1 MEDIKLELSK
11 EERILY
17 DHIQGIFQ
25 DRINRLL
32 EEGEEVAKKQQSNI
46 LGMLCRLR
54 QVQSPNLAL
63 TADGFKVCIHPF
75 LVMRKVTEDWS
86 EKEMEQAVSDVKAGN
101 VTELYKKFVEEL
113 TAVGDV
119 SECPICMDP
128 HVDPVIT
135 PCRHIFCS
143 ECIHD
148 VFDNPAAHG
157 HIEGDDD
164 GDDVEEVGL
173 KIACPSCRAKVCR
186 ADLKEYVPP
195 EKRKKPKLDDETAIA
210 VFKTLQDKSFDDY
223 ESDEESLPDITV
235 ALRQRASVKADPMKG
250 ESTVLPVPRTR
261 ETRDPAQIIEI
272 DENDENLFDIF
283 AQEPV
288 PFEDSPPTYTRK
300 MPEHWAN
307 LVYKRQWMPS
317 TKLTA
322 LRDQLA
328 AWRREAGTDKVI
340 IFSNFVMALDLVQ
353 RVCEMEK
360 WKCCRYH
367 GEMKIDERDETIE
380 QFEEDEEMQFM
391 LTSIK
396 CGGVGL
402 NLTSNSPTP
411 GDGI

>member
-1 MEDIKLELSK
+1 M
-11 EERILY
+11 
-17 DHIQGIFQ
+17 
-25 DRINRLL
+25 
-32 EEGEEVAKKQQSNI
+32 
-46 LGMLCRLR
+46 
-54 QVQSPNLAL
+54 
-63 TADGFKVCIHPF
+63 ADSFKVCIHPF

-86 EKEMEQAVSDVKAGN
+86 EKEMQQAVSDVKAGN
-101 VTELYKKFVEEL
+101 VTELYKKLVVEL

-119 SECPICMDP
+119 AECPICMDP
-128 HVDPVIT
+128 HVDPLIT

-143 ECIHD
+143 DCIHG

-157 HIEGDDD
+157 QVEGEEDN
-164 GDDVEEVGL
+164 DVEEVGL

-195 EKRKKPKLDDETAIA
+195 EERRQQKLDNETALA
-210 VFKTLQDKSFDDY
+210 LYRTLQEKNFEDY

-235 ALRQRASVKADPMKG
+235 ALRQRASMKTDPVK
-250 ESTVLPVPRTR
+250 
-261 ETRDPAQIIEI
+261 RDPTVPLPMETPVAAQIIEI
-272 DENDENLFDIF
+272 DENADDLFDVF
-283 AQEPV
+283 RQDPV
-288 PFEDSPPTYTRK
+288 PVEHTTRNCTRK

-307 LVYKRQWMPS
+307 LVYKQQWMPS

-322 LRDQLA
+322 LRDQLS
-328 AWRREAGTDKVI
+328 AWRQEAGSDKVI
-340 IFSNFVMALDLVQ
+340 VFSNFVMALDLVQ
-353 RVCEMEK
+353 RICEMEK

-402 NLTSNSPTP
+402 NLTSIPNYTRTISNGSVESCRYP
-411 GDGI
+411 